1 MRFASYERSECFV
14 AQRAASYRRSRCFI
28 LNDHANTPFE
38 EYMDKEVAISKS
50 DHFYG
55 GVRGTSYDYIV
66 KEDGEIFFVLEMKR
80 TCGA

>member
-1 MRFASYERSECFV
+1 M
-14 AQRAASYRRSRCFI
+14 
-28 LNDHANTPFE
+28 NDHANTPFE
-38 EYMDKEVAISKS
+38 EYMDKEVAILKS